1 MRSRRS
7 VILCCI
13 GLAILAAVP
22 RARSATGLRLLAP
35 VVTGPRQ
42 SLVLGLPDQNHR
54 DYAKSAAGRW

>member
-22 RARSATGLRLLAP
+22 RARSATGLPLLAP
-35 VVTGPRQ
+35 VATGPRL
-42 SLVLGLPDQNHR
+42 SLVLGLPDQKHS
-54 DYAKSAAGRW
+54 DYGKSTAGRW